1 MDDLPAWLAADPLA
15 PVLVGLPT
23 DEVAD
28 LCERAAV
35 LEHDAHLDRTTAEL
49 TATGGLC
56 A

>member
-1 MDDLPAWLAADPLA
+1 MDLPDWLAADPLA
-15 PVLVGLPT
+15 PVLVGLDP
-23 DEVAD
+23 EQVAD

-35 LEHDAHLDRTTAEL
+35 LEHDAHFDRTTAEL